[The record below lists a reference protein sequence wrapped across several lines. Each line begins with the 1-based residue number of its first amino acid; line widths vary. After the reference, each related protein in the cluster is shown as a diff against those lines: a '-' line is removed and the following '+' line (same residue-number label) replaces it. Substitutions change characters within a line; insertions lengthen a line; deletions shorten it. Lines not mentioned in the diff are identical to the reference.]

1 MKKLYILLFLSAF
14 IINSSWAQCNLTVN
28 PSPST
33 VCAGNGASING
44 SGANTYIWSP
54 GGMTNSNVTVYPSTT
69 TTYTVTGTDLS
80 SNTCSATTT
89 ITVNPN
95 PLVTPTA
102 TPPTICAG
110 QTSSLSGT
118 STQPGTTYTWTPGT
132 LSGTPVN
139 VSPASTTNYTLKG
152 TVTATGCTGT
162 STLTITVNPNPVI
175 TPTATPNTI
184 CPGATSVLSITSTV
198 GGTTYFWVPG
208 GLPGFPVY
216 VTPSTTTTYSVT
228 GTASG
233 CTGASTVT
241 VTVNPN
247 PVLTPTAT
255 PSTICNGGYSV
266 LGVSST
272 ISPATYS
279 WSPMSLGFPNVT
291 PTTTTIYTVIGTAT
305 STGCSGSATVTVT
318 VNPTDNPSFH
328 YASSVYCTS
337 GVDPTVI
344 ITGGST
350 GTFTAS
356 PAGLIILNTAT
367 GLIDLSASSI
377 GTYTITFTT
386 NGLCPSYS
394 TFSLSITSSPT
405 ATFNYAGPYC
415 PGDADPS
422 PTFGGGS
429 SAGTF
434 SSSPVGLVFLS
445 TTTGQVDLSASTPG
459 IYTVTNSI
467 PAGLCPAV
475 YATNT
480 ITINPAPTV
489 IVPANIVV
497 CNGTYIPASNFISNP
512 AGGTFTWTNSN
523 YLIGIGVS
531 GTGDMPAFTAT
542 NTTSS
547 PITATIKVT
556 PTLNSCQGPPSS
568 YTITVNP
575 APAISASASP
585 STMCA
590 GQSTTMT
597 ATGGTSYLWMPT
609 GQTGS
614 PVTNHPAV
622 TITYTVTETSSGYN
636 CSTSVTVTVNPIP
649 TITVTPT
656 NPAMCA
662 GGSVTLTAHGA
673 TTGYTWNPGGLI
685 GTTVNVNS
693 IMPTTYTVT
702 GYSSGCSGTN
712 TVTVTVNPN
721 PIITISPINPTICP
735 GTCVAL
741 TAVGGST
748 YMWYP
753 PGLSGP
759 TQLVCPA
766 ATTTYTVYITTSA
779 GCTGTSTVT
788 VTVSPPY
795 TFSVAPAD
803 ITLLPGQCTPLSIAT
818 AGTYIWTPSAGL
830 SASTGANVTA
840 CPASTTTYSVT
851 GTSTDGC
858 TAAAQTTVHITDK
871 YIHDVSG
878 STACHLPYLAIFTI
892 ADAFVLPSD
901 TIQYQFAFGDG
912 TDTTFSRIYASDP
925 APLASL
931 SHAYMATGSY
941 SPVAILQHTG
951 GLADTIQA
959 ANLINLADTC
969 GDISGKVFLDI
980 NHNCSAD
987 SGEYLMV
994 NKLVKLYNSSHV
1006 LIQAQYTDA
1015 AGFYSFDVS
1024 GGTYTLA
1031 IDSSIYSSYSLYCPS
1046 GGSYAVSTLPAT
1058 NKNFGADCL
1067 GGFDLYG
1074 HITGS
1079 TFHPGQNTNMYL
1091 TIGNNNCTPENA
1103 VAKFVPDPLTSF
1115 VTSSV
1120 SPSAIIG
1127 DTVCFAVNNLS
1138 SVNNPFK
1145 TIVVRMLTSA
1155 SASVGDSLHF
1165 KLFIDPLTG
1174 DAVAANNTVI
1184 KKAIVTSSSKETL
1197 ATSASG
1203 FNSKEVDPSGDITAT
1218 TDLTYTIYFQNQGS
1232 ATVANLFVL
1241 DTLDANLD
1249 LNTLQLIAASYSY
1262 TSQILTSGTR
1272 KIVKFLFA
1280 NINLPDSSAS
1290 PLLSNGFVTYQITPL
1305 STAPQGTT
1313 ISNKA
1318 GIYQDATPVI
1328 ATNTVQNTIPL
1339 VTGESTKVI
1348 STPADRIYPN
1358 PASNTIIIE
1367 LNNNTTTTA
1376 SVYNLQGQLLMQQA
1390 LTAPK
1395 TEMDI
1400 RSLPNGVYVIKLSSE
1415 NGVTVKKFIKE

>member
-1 MKKLYILLFLSAF
+1 MLLFLVAF
-14 IINSSWAQCNLTVN
+14 MINNSWAQCNLTVN
-28 PSPST
+28 PSPSYP
-33 VCAGNGASING
+33 VCLGSCHSIHV
-44 SGANTYIWSP
+44 SGAHTYLWAP
-54 GGMTNSNVTVYPSTT
+54 GGMTDSIVSVCPSTT

-95 PLVTPTA
+95 PVITATATPSTICSGATSSLSVTSSLTGTTYSWVPGGLSGISVNVNPSTTTCYTVVGTSPYGCTGSATVTVMVNPNPVLTVTA
-102 TPPTICAG
+102 TPPTIC
-110 QTSSLSGT
+110 S
-118 STQPGTTYTWTPGT
+118 
-132 LSGTPVN
+132 
-139 VSPASTTNYTLKG
+139 
-152 TVTATGCTGT
+152 
-162 STLTITVNPNPVI
+162 
-175 TPTATPNTI
+175 
-184 CPGATSVLSITSTV
+184 GATSVLSVTSTV
-198 GGTTYFWVPG
+198 IGTTYFWVPG

-241 VTVNPN
+241 VTVNP
-247 PVLTPTAT
+247 TPT
-255 PSTICNGGYSV
+255 
-266 LGVSST
+266 
-272 ISPATYS
+272 
-279 WSPMSLGFPNVT
+279 VT
-291 PTTTTIYTVIGTAT
+291 
-305 STGCSGSATVTVT
+305 
-318 VNPTDNPSFH
+318 
-328 YASSVYCTS
+328 
-337 GVDPTVI
+337 
-344 ITGGST
+344 
-350 GTFTAS
+350 
-356 PAGLIILNTAT
+356 
-367 GLIDLSASSI
+367 
-377 GTYTITFTT
+377 
-386 NGLCPSYS
+386 
-394 TFSLSITSSPT
+394 
-405 ATFNYAGPYC
+405 
-415 PGDADPS
+415 
-422 PTFGGGS
+422 
-429 SAGTF
+429 
-434 SSSPVGLVFLS
+434 
-445 TTTGQVDLSASTPG
+445 
-459 IYTVTNSI
+459 
-467 PAGLCPAV
+467 
-475 YATNT
+475 
-480 ITINPAPTV
+480 
-489 IVPANIVV
+489 VPANIVV
-497 CNGTYIPASNFISNP
+497 CNGGTVPAASFTSSTP
-512 AGGTFTWTNSN
+512 GATFNWMNTNTA
-523 YLIGIGVS
+523 IGIAANGMGNIS
-531 GTGDMPAFTAT
+531 SFTAT
-542 NTTSS
+542 NTTTS
-547 PITATIKVT
+547 PITATITVNAT
-556 PTLNSCQGPPSS
+556 ANACSGPPSS

-575 APAISASASP
+575 APAITASASP
-585 STMCA
+585 PSYCA
-590 GQSTTMT
+590 GQSSWLT
-597 ATGGTSYLWMPT
+597 ATGGTSYIWQPVGL
-609 GQTGS
+609 TGS
-614 PVTNHPAV
+614 
-622 TITYTVTETSSGYN
+622 TISVHSSYTLTYTVTETSSGYN
-636 CSTSVTVTVNPIP
+636 CSTTLTVPVYPNP
-649 TITVTPT
+649 VLTPT
-656 NPAMCA
+656 ATPSTICSGASSTL
-662 GGSVTLTAHGA
+662 GVSSTLT
-673 TTGYTWNPGGLI
+673 
-685 GTTVNVNS
+685 GTTYSWIPFSPYFPQVY
-693 IMPTTYTVT
+693 PTATTTYTVT
-702 GYSSGCSGTN
+702 GTASGCTGTA
-712 TVTVTVNPN
+712 TVTVNVN
-721 PIITISPINPTICP
+721 PSPVITISPINPSICP

-766 ATTTYTVYITTSA
+766 ATTTYTVYVTTSA

-795 TFSVAPAD
+795 TFTVAPAD

-818 AGTYIWTPSAGL
+818 AGTYIWTPSSGL

-851 GTSTDGC
+851 GTSADGC

-871 YIHDVSG
+871 YIHEVSG

-892 ADAFVLPSD
+892 ADAFVLSSD

-931 SHAYMATGSY
+931 SHAYTATGSY

-959 ANLINLADTC
+959 ANLINLTDTC

-1006 LIQAQYTDA
+1006 LVQAQYTDA

-1058 NKNFGADCL
+1058 GKNFGADCL
-1067 GGFDLYG
+1067 GDFDLYG

-1091 TIGNNNCTPENA
+1091 TVGNNNCTPENA

-1145 TIVVRMLTSA
+1145 TIVVRVLTSA

-1174 DAVAANNTVI
+1174 DAVATNNTVI

-1241 DTLDANLD
+1241 DTLDASLD
-1249 LNTLQLIAASYSY
+1249 LNTLQLIAASHSY